1 MNKKSI
7 IVGLKDEVN
16 SLESKIDLE
25 FIKKTRKVHKS
36 CIEHFKSYPK
46 KTKKN
51 TATESTSVTLRI
63 FKQNTSRYYLKKLE
77 FNH

>member
-46 KTKKN
+46 KKK
-51 TATESTSVTLRI
+51 
-63 FKQNTSRYYLKKLE
+63 KHRYWDNKS
-77 FNH
+77 NRA

>member
-46 KTKKN
+46 KN